1 MNFFLVVDFILYFF
15 IISHS
20 YSLICKGQIK
30 AKELYVFGAYTLL
43 VEIVLSF
50 PFYLLNLDGR
60 DCNIF
65 ISLGLIF
72 LFSMDET
79 VWEG

>member
-30 AKELYVFGAYTLL
+30 AKELYFL
-43 VEIVLSF
+43 VSIH
-50 PFYLLNLDGR
+50 Y
-60 DCNIF
+60 
-65 ISLGLIF
+65 
-72 LFSMDET
+72 
-79 VWEG
+79 